1 MNIPSWLTE
10 MHRQWQ
16 RTRGKRI
23 GSSSRS
29 FTRDWHK
36 LLTDSGIVTA
46 EDIATAERELETFE
60 NQSRLVVHRH
70 RYRRH
75 NIEKISLPLVNEAW
89 WISLFDRT
97 PATELLTRSLAILS
111 DFSLKPHPVFPNE
124 WKKLLAAL
132 RIEFTAGKSP
142 YPFKWMEPDKLHEI
156 LTICLHLTSRE
167 WEPGTLI
174 RAASVAI
181 GLDSKALEKRKPSIE
196 AALSTLLG
204 ERLELKS
211 LGLADGDT
219 HVELSGRFTLHFPD
233 GSHQEIDNLHIA
245 KIDTS
250 DIFRCERIST
260 PATELLTIENRKTTF
275 RQHAAANRDGTKL
288 IATTSFPT
296 PTFREFLRKL
306 PKGITHRHFGDT
318 DPAGWHILLKLREAT
333 PRPVH
338 AHRMH
343 WRPGKMPTPLGTYD
357 LGILPKLLDSP
368 LLEDVRQE
376 IAAILLHN
384 DKGDYEQETLPVAGT
399 CSPSPS

>member
-1 MNIPSWLTE
+1 MTPIWLTE
-10 MHRQWQ
+10 MHSQWQ
-16 RTRGKRI
+16 RARGKRI
-23 GSSSRS
+23 GPSSRS
-29 FTRDWHK
+29 FSRDWHK

-46 EDIATAERELETFE
+46 EEITTAGRELEAFE
-60 NQSRLVVHRH
+60 KEGSLVVHRH

-75 NIEKISLPLVNEAW
+75 NIEKISLPLVNESW
-89 WISLFDRT
+89 WIAFFDGT
-97 PATELLTRSLAILS
+97 PASNLLDQSLAVLTE
-111 DFSLKPHPVFPNE
+111 FSLTSHSVFPNE
-124 WKKLLAAL
+124 WQRLLDTL
-132 RIEFTAGKSP
+132 RMEFTAGKSP
-142 YPFKWMEPDKLHEI
+142 HPFKWMEPEKLQES
-156 LTICLHLTSRE
+156 LAICRQLTSRE

-275 RQHAAANRDGTKL
+275 RQHAAANRDGSML

-306 PKGITHRHFGDT
+306 PEDITHRHFGDT
-318 DPAGWHILLKLREAT
+318 DPAGWHILLKLREVA

-338 AHRMH
+338 AHRMK
-343 WRPGKMPTPLGTYD
+343 WRPGKSPAPLGAYD
-357 LGILPKLLDSP
+357 RKLLPKLLDSP
-368 LLEDVRQE
+368 LLEDVREE
-376 IAAILLHN
+376 IAAILLHD
-384 DKGDYEQETLPVAGT
+384 DKGDYEQETLP
-399 CSPSPS
+399 